1 MIIFKTGDDIRQ
13 DLLTLQLIKIMD
25 KIWLDA
31 GMDFRMKPYKVIA
44 TADQVGMIEVV
55 RNSETTSQIH
65 HDAGH
70 LGAFNSNSILTY
82 LK

>member
-1 MIIFKTGDDIRQ
+1 MIIFKNGDDIRQ

-44 TADQVGMIEVV
+44 TMDQVGMIEVV
-55 RNSETTSQIH
+55 RNS
-65 HDAGH
+65 
-70 LGAFNSNSILTY
+70 
-82 LK
+82 